1 MPTDI
6 TTLAIEVQ
14 SRNANSNLLN
24 FNKNLQ
30 NSDSLA
36 KEVAKSLGIA
46 FGAAS
51 VISYMKMATAQSI
64 AFNRELYN
72 IKSIARELNLDKVRN
87 QLIGLD
93 SRLGYAADNAGA
105 FYFAY
110 SAGVRGS
117 EKELVN
123 FTGEVGKL
131 SQAIVSGQ
139 IPTMDAVT
147 SVMNA
152 YGLKASEVTE
162 VTDMFFQVVK
172 QGKTTGSALANSI
185 GAISGVSAN
194 AGISINDLGNAI
206 AVLTTTMPTER
217 AITSLSAMIT
227 AFIKPTD
234 AAKEAAQK
242 YGIEL
247 SAAALKAKGLSGIL
261 AEMNQKVGT
270 NTEAIAEIVPS
281 IEGMRAAVALAG
293 GQYKM
298 FADNIEI
305 FANKGGS
312 AAQAFTAQANNLD
325 KQITSIP
332 VTLNKINNEVG
343 ETVKSVLTL
352 NGVLT
357 PAIAAFNS
365 MDTETIKLVANIT
378 AVVGGIVLLKGAMA
392 TINTISSIRQKLIQK
407 NIQQVK
413 DQTALDVQSE
423 EVKRVEIEKIN
434 LAEQKSL
441 AMKEAFSKRKIM
453 LDKLEIASLKSKA
466 LAEAKTSFSI
476 AKGNEM
482 QRYQRFIQTG
492 EGVYSPNNSY
502 IVAQKQLEIAKKE
515 FASAQKEASEAVKS
529 FNEAKT
535 EAKKLFVPASSTT
548 SPNTAVFPSQMGK
561 SSGNLIQNLKKI
573 NSSFVET
580 GSILQRSP
588 LLRMGKTFASQITS
602 LTAWKNGLSGVASAL
617 TGGMTGLAGFANA
630 LGGIGLAVTTAVSM
644 FKLGGDLRQQ
654 FDVWMGW
661 EEGADGAQRRGD
673 EAYAQ
678 TQKIIRERQK
688 KQEKSQQDKMKA
700 DLNAIQQN
708 EAMNR
713 RIIAAQQ
720 FEYEQKTVSE
730 RLQQAKSNERI
741 YAYRTSLLKD
751 EVEREKMDAKRLQ
764 WSREVLAL
772 EKEINRQREME
783 SQKQMR
789 LGQTAYDWSL
799 KLAEGDPGRQMQ
811 IMQGRYQEL
820 YSAFLKEGDFS
831 KRMELAGGLIDVASQ
846 MDQANKTTKSYI
858 SGVVSSVDAFQKNSI
873 EAARMESKIYERNPI
888 EEQTKKLDAAIKSV
902 SEKLGLKLDNI
913 DRSTRNAAQIKIV

>member
-6 TTLAIEVQ
+6 TTLAIEIQ
-14 SRNANSNLLN
+14 SRNANADLLK

-51 VISYMKMATAQSI
+51 VISYMKRATAQSI

-72 IKSIARELNLDKVRN
+72 IKSIAGELNLDKVRN
-87 QLIGLD
+87 QLVSLD
-93 SRLGYAADNAGA
+93 SRLGYAAYNAGA

-131 SQAIVSGQ
+131 SQAIISGQ

-152 YGLKASEVTE
+152 YGLKASEVAE

-185 GAISGVSAN
+185 GAIAGVSAN
-194 AGISINDLGNAI
+194 AGVSLNDLGNAI

-217 AITSLSAMIT
+217 AITSLSSMIT
-227 AFIKPTD
+227 SFIKPTD

-247 SAAALKAKGLSGIL
+247 SAAALRAKGLSGVL

-312 AAQAFTAQANNLD
+312 AAQAFAAQANNLD

-332 VTLNKINNEVG
+332 VTLNKINTEVG

-352 NGVLT
+352 NGALT

-365 MDTETIKLVANIT
+365 MDSETIKMAAGIT
-378 AVVGGIVLLKGAMA
+378 TAIGAYVLLKGGIA
-392 TINTISSIRQKLIQK
+392 TVNTISAIREKLTQK
-407 NIQQVK
+407 NIS
-413 DQTALDVQSE
+413 QTQKETIENYKNSE
-423 EVKRVEIEKIN
+423 SISAQTR
-434 LAEQKSL
+434 
-441 AMKEAFSKRKIM
+441 AMKSAADAKTKYISLGQYSDSFSGAQSFSKRTLEEG
-453 LDKLEIASLKSKA
+453 LDIQSRWEKRRKA
-466 LAEAKTSFSI
+466 RQDRNYQNII
-476 AKGNEM
+476 AKDMDVGISKLQNPS
-482 QRYQRFIQTG
+482 R
-492 EGVYSPNNSY
+492 YSPSQ
-502 IVAQKQLEIAKKE
+502 ILS
-515 FASAQKEASEAVKS
+515 ASNAA
-529 FNEAKT
+529 
-535 EAKKLFVPASSTT
+535 
-548 SPNTAVFPSQMGK
+548 SPNVAVLASQMGK
-561 SSGNLIQNLKKI
+561 SSGNLIQNLKKV

-602 LTAWKNGLSGVASAL
+602 LTTWQRGLTGVTSAL

-644 FKLGGDLRQQ
+644 FKLGGDLRQK

-661 EEGADGAQRRGD
+661 EEDAEEAQRRGD
-673 EAYAQ
+673 EAYEQ
-678 TQKIIRERQK
+678 TQRIIRERK
-688 KQEKSQQDKMKA
+688 MKQEKEQLEQIKSDLKA
-700 DLNAIQQN
+700 AEQN

-713 RIIAAQQ
+713 RLMAVQQ
-720 FEYEQKTVSE
+720 FEYEQLDVPK
-730 RLQQAKSNERI
+730 RLQQAKSNEKI
-741 YAYRTSLLKD
+741 YAYRDSLLKD

-789 LGQTAYDWSL
+789 ISQTAYDWSL

-831 KRMELAGGLIDVASQ
+831 KRMDLAGGLIDVASQ

-902 SEKLGLKLDNI
+902 SEKLGLKLDSI
-913 DRSTRNAAQIKIV
+913 DRSTRNAAQIKII